1 LCQRK
6 CTKNPLCDVAI
17 VGFFLKEEKKKVRCA
32 WLVPA
37 PLSTLLLFFSSV
49 TIEDY
54 AGDGAYSRSDAI
66 CAPFISLLLLLRG
79 RWYGISKLDACHTP
93 ASVFLFSPF
102 FSPGALLL
110 YFSP

>member
-1 LCQRK
+1 M
-6 CTKNPLCDVAI
+6 
-17 VGFFLKEEKKKVRCA
+17 
-32 WLVPA
+32 VPA
-37 PLSTLLLFFSSV
+37 PLSTLLLFFFSV

-54 AGDGAYSRSDAI
+54 AGDGAFAFSRSDAI
-66 CAPFISLLLLLRG
+66 RAPFISLFLLLLLLLRYG
-79 RWYGISKLDACHTP
+79 WYEISKLDACHTP